1 MKKLSPRILSRDKEI
16 EVIVHID
23 SEQKELCKR
32 AFEFFLDEFNKNS
45 SADSAWDTE
54 EEFKVNVHI
63 KTKEDK
69 FSNKKTYDVYIT
81 PKEHP

>member
-1 MKKLSPRILSRDKEI
+1 MKKLSPRILSRYKEV
-16 EVIVHID
+16 EVIAHID

-32 AFEFFLDEFNKNS
+32 AFEFFFEEFKKNS

-63 KTKEDK
+63 ETKEDK
-69 FSNKKTYDVYIT
+69 FSNKERYDVYIT
-81 PKEHP
+81 PK